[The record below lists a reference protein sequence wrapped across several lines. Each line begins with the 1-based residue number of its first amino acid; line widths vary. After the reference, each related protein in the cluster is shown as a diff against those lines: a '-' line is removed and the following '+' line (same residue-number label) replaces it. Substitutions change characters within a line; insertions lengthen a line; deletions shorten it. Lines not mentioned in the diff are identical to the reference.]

1 MFRYSEALPLLM
13 STLLKMSVEETTTIL
28 LTHKNRNIEEELFW
42 CEAAKYFYIKKLDRF
57 MHPDFVDDDTLHLS
71 SLKKLKKIP

>member
-1 MFRYSEALPLLM
+1 ML
-13 STLLKMSVEETTTIL
+13 TLLELSVEDTTTIL
-28 LTHKNRNIEEELFW
+28 LAHKNRNVEEELFW
-42 CEAAKYFYIKKLDRF
+42 CEAAKYFHIQKLDRF